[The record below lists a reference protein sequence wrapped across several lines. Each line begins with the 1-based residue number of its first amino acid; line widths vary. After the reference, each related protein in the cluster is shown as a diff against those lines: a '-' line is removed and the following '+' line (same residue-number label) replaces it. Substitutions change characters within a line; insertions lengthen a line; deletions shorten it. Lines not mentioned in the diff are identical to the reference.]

1 MTRRWLS
8 ATDAAAYLG
17 LPVSSLYRFA
27 EEGRI
32 ACVRT
37 DGRVMER
44 QAADGQRERY
54 VKSGRLRFLLADLDA
69 WIDAHRAP
77 ATSDRRPARFP
88 RRESA
93 AIAADLPAPAK
104 RRFS

>member
-1 MTRRWLS
+1 MTGRRWLS
-8 ATDAAAYLG
+8 AVEAAAYLG
-17 LPVSSLYRFA
+17 LPVKTVYRLA

-44 QAADGQRERY
+44 QTGDRSERY

-69 WIDAHRAP
+69 WIDAHRV
-77 ATSDRRPARFP
+77 PARTE
-88 RRESA
+88 RRRIPARCERDL
-93 AIAADLPAPAK
+93 AIDLPAK